1 MNKVEKIILV
11 DIGGVLFFYNIDM
24 FFKEIS
30 ELSDIDIR
38 MIKKFHG
45 PALEFFNKGLWSSKT
60 FFNIYKEA
68 FRLDISEEKFWQLW
82 NGIWCPPNE
91 NLIQI
96 LRKLKEKSLA
106 RLFITSNINQVHLGF
121 LKKNHPEVFELF
133 EGRFVSCLL
142 GTRKPE
148 RSFFQYVIN
157 AVKLPSESSQNLRIY
172 LIDDN
177 SENLL
182 VASNFGIL
190 PLLYGPQSQKENIWI
205 RGVLVLRLRIKII

>member
-1 MNKVEKIILV
+1 VNKVEKIILV

-30 ELSDIDIR
+30 ELSDIDIG
-38 MIKKFHG
+38 MIKKFHR
-45 PALEFFNKGLWSSKT
+45 PALEFFNKGLWSPKT

-106 RLFITSNINQVHLGF
+106 RLYITSNINQVHLGF

-157 AVKLPSESSQNLRIY
+157 AVKLPSESSQNLQIY

-190 PLLYGPQSQKENIWI
+190 PLLYGPQSQKEKEIEEI
-205 RGVLVLRLRIKII
+205 LHE

>member
-1 MNKVEKIILV
+1 VEKIILV

-45 PALEFFNKGLWSSKT
+45 PALEFFNKGLWSPKT
-60 FFNIYKEA
+60 FFNIYKKA

-106 RLFITSNINQVHLGF
+106 RLYITSNINQVHLGF
-121 LKKNHPEVFELF
+121 LKKNHPEVFDELF
-133 EGRFVSCLL
+133 EGRFVSCLI
-142 GTRKPE
+142 GARKPE

-157 AVKLPSESSQNLRIY
+157 AVKLPSESSQNLQIY

-190 PLLYGPQSQKENIWI
+190 PLLYGPQSQKEKEIEEI
-205 RGVLVLRLRIKII
+205 LHE